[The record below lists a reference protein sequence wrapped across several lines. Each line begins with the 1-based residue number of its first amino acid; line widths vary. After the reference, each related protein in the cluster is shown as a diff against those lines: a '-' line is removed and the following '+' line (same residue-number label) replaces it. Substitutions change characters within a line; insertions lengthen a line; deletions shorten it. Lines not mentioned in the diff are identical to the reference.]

1 MIEYIV
7 PTNIDDRVLRKSAQ
21 LLSEGGLLGVP
32 SDTSWIVVCSLR
44 SKEGIKKLRKIS
56 GEREERHFTLLCSD
70 ISQFGEFCS
79 IDNSRFR
86 LLKRLSPGPYVFILK
101 TLLGTE
107 KTLQLRRGELGVRIP
122 DHPVP
127 VELIKALGSPLYS
140 VTAKRSMTKD
150 EDYPNYTDTKH
161 GEGRQGEG
169 HASEANELPPIP
181 EEDLFEGGWELEAIA
196 GLDIILDTGEERPR
210 IFSTI
215 LDVSGDEI
223 SLLRMG
229 AGQWPV

>member
-7 PTNIDDRVLRKSAQ
+7 PTNIDDRVLARSAR
-21 LLSEGGLLGVP
+21 LLSEGALIAIP
-32 SDTSWIVVCSLR
+32 SDTSWIVVCSLH

-56 GEREERHFTLLCSD
+56 GERDERHFTLLCSD

-79 IDNSRFR
+79 IDNTRFR

-107 KTLQLRRGELGVRIP
+107 KALQLRRGELGVRIP

-127 VELIKALGSPLYS
+127 VALIKTLGSPLYS
-140 VTAKRSMTKD
+140 VTAKRGMTG
-150 EDYPNYTDTKH
+150 ED
-161 GEGRQGEG
+161 
-169 HASEANELPPIP
+169 ANGDYAFFADPPRGDDSGADALPPIP
-181 EEDLFEGGWELEAIA
+181 EEDLFEGGWELEAVA
-196 GLDIILDTGEERPR
+196 GLDLILDTGEERPR

-215 LDVSGDEI
+215 LDVSSDEVTP
-223 SLLRMG
+223 LRIG
-229 AGQWPV
+229 AGAWPV